1 MVNHLKDVVTID
13 VDRLKALRDAH
24 QYSISDLS
32 IRLGYKTPSGY
43 WLIEKGE
50 RKVTINILYLLAQ
63 IYNCNMEDLLK
74 QAN

>member
-1 MVNHLKDVVTID
+1 MASRIHRKVYVRFRGGEKLEI
-13 VDRLKALRDAH
+13 
-24 QYSISDLS
+24 ISKIYLY
-32 IRLGYKTPSGY
+32 L
-43 WLIEKGE
+43 LIEKGE